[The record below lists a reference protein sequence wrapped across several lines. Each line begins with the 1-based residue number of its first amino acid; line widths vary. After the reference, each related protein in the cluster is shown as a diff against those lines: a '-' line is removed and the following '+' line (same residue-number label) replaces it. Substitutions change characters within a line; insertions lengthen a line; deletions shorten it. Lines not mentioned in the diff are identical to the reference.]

1 MNQILDFEGK
11 GKKRKEVLDE
21 NQYKNTQNISNSNY
35 YNEYSYNE
43 NREYNQKGINSYN
56 ETYFD
61 GLNLDFNRPNKKV
74 IFLKYLT
81 IFLIILTVLAFGF
94 IVYTINKNDAET
106 KKQNAIKDKIS
117 IEISEQNNKVS
128 LKVVAKNAID
138 KIVYSWNGDTEKEQV
153 INGDGRYEVNESSI
167 DIPSGSNQITVT
179 AVDNKGNRE
188 TASKSFERENGKD
201 IEKPVIN
208 INSTSGIISIEVKDN
223 VELKDVKYQW
233 SDSKAETLLPKAD
246 SKTVLKFELKPKEGD
261 LTLTL
266 TATDTAGNVM
276 KKEENFKGVVKPKID
291 VKVNSDNSKI
301 LINVTHP
308 VGLKSVEYSI
318 NGIEYS
324 KKYTDVDTDSKDSTI
339 VQELNFGNNT
349 IRVKATSVEGYESKE
364 FTGTTTRPLPTSNS
378 ITTPG
383 GAVIQ

>member
-1 MNQILDFEGK
+1 M
-11 GKKRKEVLDE
+11 
-21 NQYKNTQNISNSNY
+21 
-35 YNEYSYNE
+35 
-43 NREYNQKGINSYN
+43 
-56 ETYFD
+56 
-61 GLNLDFNRPNKKV
+61 
-74 IFLKYLT
+74 
-81 IFLIILTVLAFGF
+81 
-94 IVYTINKNDAET
+94 
-106 KKQNAIKDKIS
+106 
-117 IEISEQNNKVS
+117 
-128 LKVVAKNAID
+128 
-138 KIVYSWNGDTEKEQV
+138 
-153 INGDGRYEVNESSI
+153 
-167 DIPSGSNQITVT
+167 
-179 AVDNKGNRE
+179 
-188 TASKSFERENGKD
+188 
-201 IEKPVIN
+201 
-208 INSTSGIISIEVKDN
+208 
-223 VELKDVKYQW
+223 
-233 SDSKAETLLPKAD
+233 PKAD
-246 SKTVLKFELKPKEGD
+246 SKTVLNFELKPKEGD